1 MRPHAHGLPVLL
13 LGFLLCAALPAPGHA
28 AEVTAPPTPP
38 APKVASPVKPG
49 AMMTEIRTLVADERR
64 ALAALNERFRRTTD
78 QAAAIALQ
86 REIAQLK
93 LGTEIA
99 LLRVQARYARAEG
112 RLAVAAH
119 LDDAIRELESPPV
132 PPQTAVRPS
141 PTSAET
147 TPASNPQ
154 R

>member
-1 MRPHAHGLPVLL
+1 MRPHSHGLPVLL

-28 AEVTAPPTPP
+28 DEVTAPPTPP
-38 APKVASPVKPG
+38 APQVASTVKPG
-49 AMMTEIRTLVADERR
+49 AMMTEIRALIADEHRT
-64 ALAALNERFRRTTD
+64 LAALNERFRRTTD
-78 QAAAIALQ
+78 DATAITLQ

-112 RLAVAAH
+112 RLSMAAH
-119 LDDAIRELESPPV
+119 LDEAIHDLESPPL
-132 PPQTAVRPS
+132 PQPTTTRPS
-141 PTSAET
+141 PTATKT
-147 TPASNPQ
+147 TAIPNAQ

>member
-1 MRPHAHGLPVLL
+1 MRPHSHGLPVLL
-13 LGFLLCAALPAPGHA
+13 LGFLLCAAPPAPGHA
-28 AEVTAPPTPP
+28 AEVSAPP
-38 APKVASPVKPG
+38 APGVANTVKPG
-49 AMMTEIRTLVADERR
+49 AMMTEIHALVADERR
-64 ALAALNERFRRTTD
+64 SLAALNERFHRTTD

-147 TPASNPQ
+147 SPASNPQ

>member
-1 MRPHAHGLPVLL
+1 MV
-13 LGFLLCAALPAPGHA
+13 ALA
-28 AEVTAPPTPP
+28 
-38 APKVASPVKPG
+38 VKPG
-49 AMMTEIRTLVADERR
+49 AMMTEIRALLADEHRT
-64 ALAALNERFRRTTD
+64 LASLNERFRRTTD

-119 LDDAIRELESPPV
+119 LDDAIRDLESPPV
-132 PPQTAVRPS
+132 PPQSAVRPS
-141 PTSAET
+141 PANAGTP
-147 TPASNPQ
+147 PASSTQ

>member
-1 MRPHAHGLPVLL
+1 MVKGFDVERLPPMLRFFKVSLNK
-13 LGFLLCAALPAPGHA
+13 LG
-28 AEVTAPPTPP
+28 V
-38 APKVASPVKPG
+38 
-49 AMMTEIRTLVADERR
+49 
-64 ALAALNERFRRTTD
+64 
-78 QAAAIALQ
+78 
-86 REIAQLK
+86 QLK

>member
-1 MRPHAHGLPVLL
+1 MRSRSHGLPVLL

-28 AEVTAPPTPP
+28 ADVLASP
-38 APKVASPVKPG
+38 APGVASTVKPG
-49 AMMTEIRTLVADERR
+49 AMMTEIRTLLADEHRS
-64 ALAALNERFRRTTD
+64 LAALNERFRRTTD
-78 QAAAIALQ
+78 QAAAITLQ

-112 RLAVAAH
+112 RLSVAAH
-119 LDDAIRELESPPV
+119 LENAVRELESPPV
-132 PPQTAVRPS
+132 PRQSAVRPS
-141 PTSAET
+141 PTSTET
-147 TPASNPQ
+147 TTAPNAQ